1 MVVVCTDITLLI
13 RVSSQL
19 VQRGSKTPE
28 KKLVHYHSLG
38 RKSWRTEKN
47 SSERKKKTATN
58 EVDRKSW
65 LVTYLEK
72 EQNFG
77 KKPSLNYLVKTVTV
91 KLQERAAASRFGHED
106 VQSSA
111 GLPLVIDP
119 TGKEKRGRRH
129 MKWAVRN
136 CCLST
141 NLKGRSFSRSPA
153 FNKKQAPVRL
163 AIHIRLDMPGHT
175 THLVEQVELVVDES
189 EVGIR
194 ITNLGDL
201 TQSA

>member
-13 RVSSQL
+13 RVSSSQL

-91 KLQERAAASRFGHED
+91 KLQERAAASRSRHED
-106 VQSSA
+106 VQSSVCHSSLIQQEKQKEEGDIWN
-111 GLPLVIDP
+111 GLWETVVCRLIW
-119 TGKEKRGRRH
+119 RGDH
-129 MKWAVRN
+129 
-136 CCLST
+136 SHET
-141 NLKGRSFSRSPA
+141 LKHQNVTS
-153 FNKKQAPVRL
+153 
-163 AIHIRLDMPGHT
+163 
-175 THLVEQVELVVDES
+175 
-189 EVGIR
+189 
-194 ITNLGDL
+194 
-201 TQSA
+201 